1 MDTEQT
7 KVLVM
12 TKDSKI
18 SSLISAMLIQPL
30 FLVDNVVDSN
40 EARRKLYELNYDII
54 IVDSGDGSET
64 DFAVD
69 ISDTSATILLLAPA
83 HLFDQISYRVEPYGI
98 LTLTKPFD
106 NFYFYN
112 MIKVAI
118 AVGFKIQK
126 LSSQTMKLKEKMEE
140 IRIVNRAKMLLMQEK
155 GFTEAEA
162 HHHLEKTAM
171 DNGLKRI
178 AVAKSIIQEYGE

>member
-30 FLVDNVVDSN
+30 FIVDNVTDPN
-40 EARRKLYELNYDII
+40 EVRRKLYELNYDII
-54 IVDSGDGSET
+54 IVDSGDGSDT

-69 ISDTSATILLLAPA
+69 ISDVSATILLLAPT

-140 IRIVNRAKMLLMQEK
+140 IRVINRAKMLLMQDK
-155 GFTEAEA
+155 GFTETEA

-178 AVAKSIIQEYGE
+178 AVAQSIIQEYS